1 MLAGISEEGETFDR
15 YADSDQIYG
24 VLARQTGD
32 GLAALLDRLADRYGG
47 AAADRYGGAAAD
59 RHGGAAVDRYGGAT
73 ADRHGGTTAARPCE
87 LLLMARFLQAF
98 PQLCGSVR
106 TCLSATT
113 AAHAQSNSA
122 ANAQQ
127 CQPAAA
133 FSRLEALFL
142 AASCRMFNLW
152 IGLLLAELERQLGAR
167 ISSSSNSSS
176 SSSSMDLLGFF
187 PAWDKISVQVG
198 MSPRSFF
205 FHFPAVNLM
214 LTNSSHC
221 FISFLSSLYV
231 PEVLFLCFFKGIVF

>member
-1 MLAGISEEGETFDR
+1 MLAGSSEEGETFDR

-32 GLAALLDRLADRYGG
+32 GLAALLAHLADRYGGPTADRYGGPMAERYGGAAADRHGG

-59 RHGGAAVDRYGGAT
+59 RHGG
-73 ADRHGGTTAARPCE
+73 TTAARPGE

-106 TCLSATT
+106 TCLSGT
-113 AAHAQSNSA
+113 AAHAQSTSA

-142 AASCRMFNLW
+142 EASCRMFNLW
-152 IGLLLAELERQLGAR
+152 IGLLLAELERQLGA
-167 ISSSSNSSS
+167 SSSSSKSDSSSSSRSSNSSN
-176 SSSSMDLLGFF
+176 MDLLGFF
-187 PAWDKISVQVG
+187 PAWDKISVQVRLP
-198 MSPRSFF
+198 PRPLFS
-205 FHFPAVNLM
+205 
-214 LTNSSHC
+214 T
-221 FISFLSSLYV
+221 FLLLIACYQILYFV
-231 PEVLFLCFFKGIVF
+231 

>member
-1 MLAGISEEGETFDR
+1 MLAGSSDEGETFDR

-32 GLAALLDRLADRYGG
+32 GLAALLARLADRYGG
-47 AAADRYGGAAAD
+47 TAADRYGGAAAD
-59 RHGGAAVDRYGGAT
+59 RHGGPTADRYGGAI
-73 ADRHGGTTAARPCE
+73 AARPCE

-106 TCLSATT
+106 TCLSGT

-122 ANAQQ
+122 ANAQ

-142 AASCRMFNLW
+142 DASCRMFNLW
-152 IGLLLAELERQLGAR
+152 IGLLLAELERQLGA
-167 ISSSSNSSS
+167 SSSSNSNNSS
-176 SSSSMDLLGFF
+176 SVDLLGFF

-198 MSPRSFF
+198 MHHAPFSSTFPLLIACHSIL
-205 FHFPAVNLM
+205 HFV
-214 LTNSSHC
+214 SSH
-221 FISFLSSLYV
+221 FKVLSR
-231 PEVLFLCFFKGIVF
+231 

>member
-1 MLAGISEEGETFDR
+1 MLAGSSEEGETFDR

-24 VLARQTGD
+24 VLSRQTGD
-32 GLAALLDRLADRYGG
+32 GLAALLARLA
-47 AAADRYGGAAAD
+47 
-59 RHGGAAVDRYGGAT
+59 DRYGGAT
-73 ADRHGGTTAARPCE
+73 ADRYGGATAARPGE

-106 TCLSATT
+106 TCLSAT

-122 ANAQQ
+122 ANAQ

-142 AASCRMFNLW
+142 EASCRMFNLW
-152 IGLLLAELERQLGAR
+152 IGLLLAELERQLGS
-167 ISSSSNSSS
+167 SSSSNSSSSSSSCSNNSSSS

-198 MSPRSFF
+198 MPPRSFF
-205 FHFPAVNLM
+205 FHFPI
-214 LTNSSHC
+214 SSC
-221 FISFLSSLYV
+221 L
-231 PEVLFLCFFKGIVF
+231 